1 VLLGHDV
8 VTNRES
14 KARALTGGLGRK
26 ERLKQLVF
34 DLGRN
39 ADAIVAHLDLD
50 RIAEIPRRYLQ
61 RRLEF
66 GVAVLPLALVG
77 GIEAIADQVETDAG
91 DVLGDKLDR
100 SDRVGEISLQC
111 DVEARILGAGTV
123 IGEVQG
129 ILDQAVEIDAPTFAA
144 AAP

>member
-1 VLLGHDV
+1 MLLGHDV
-8 VTNRES
+8 VADRES

-77 GIEAIADQVETDAG
+77 GIEAIADQVQTDAG

-100 SDRVGEISLQC
+100 SDRVGEISLR